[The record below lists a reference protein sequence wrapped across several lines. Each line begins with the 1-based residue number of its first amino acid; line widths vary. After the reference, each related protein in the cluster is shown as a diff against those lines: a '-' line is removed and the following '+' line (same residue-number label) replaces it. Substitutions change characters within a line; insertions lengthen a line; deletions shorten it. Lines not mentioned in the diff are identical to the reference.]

1 MWLHIH
7 ETIYHCWLKDIGVL
21 IRNSHIFT
29 ILEITWEAIFFYHF
43 SFFAQVLNMVMR
55 KIIIMMI
62 IKIMTATWG
71 SEATLLNDEF
81 GKTHWAYL
89 AKAFFFLSQN
99 PVCVHRKEVLAK
111 SMSLVSCGQV
121 LPSGG
126 LPKFNV
132 ISRWINLS
140 CQETIIYLVQP
151 VLVLR

>member
-1 MWLHIH
+1 MTSAPVCDHRIAKGQYHVEFELIPKPLMWLHIH

-89 AKAFFFLSQN
+89 AKAFFFLS
-99 PVCVHRKEVLAK
+99 
-111 SMSLVSCGQV
+111 
-121 LPSGG
+121 
-126 LPKFNV
+126 
-132 ISRWINLS
+132 
-140 CQETIIYLVQP
+140 
-151 VLVLR
+151 